1 MRKVLFL
8 LPFVALTVASCSD
21 SRELTSNERA
31 LNADELRFRTMMSNN
46 TNTRA
51 VSTNLAALQTAGF
64 KVIISGDAITTDANT
79 TSSTPAASH
88 FNGETSVSWS
98 GSAWTLTSPLY
109 WDKSNG
115 NTATF
120 LAYNNIY
127 AGGTTYS
134 VPADID
140 AQSDLVMAY
149 NTGTRAANASTGIA
163 LNFKHLLSQIQIK
176 AANNA
181 ADVKQVEV
189 IGVKLSNV
197 PVTSTLTVPSTAD
210 FVPVWSTPDAA
221 SAKTM
226 GAFRTSSAAGTAVTL
241 TAAPQDV
248 MFGHDFLMAL
258 PQTLA
263 AADLSSTATT
273 GFYISLL
280 VRITRV
286 ADGSAI
292 YPDDNTKY
300 AYTSVALPAVWE
312 AGKRYVYTLN
322 FYTTDSG
329 AGQIDP
335 NPGDN
340 GEGDTPTGGDNG
352 NKDDNP
358 GEPGA
363 AADDTDVLPLA
374 FTVTVDDWIEV
385 PSSQSLGD

>member
-1 MRKVLFL
+1 M
-8 LPFVALTVASCSD
+8 AMASCSD
-21 SRELTSNERA
+21 SSELASNDRA
-31 LNADELRFRTMMSNN
+31 LNADELRFRTMMGN
-46 TNTRA
+46 NTRA
-51 VSTNLAALQTAGF
+51 VSTNLAALQTDGF
-64 KVIISGDAITTDANT
+64 KVIISGDAITTDPNT
-79 TSSTPAASH
+79 TSSSPAASH
-88 FNGETSVSWS
+88 FNGETSVSWN
-98 GSAWTLTSPLY
+98 GSAWALASALY
-109 WDKSNG
+109 WDKGNG

-127 AGGTTYS
+127 GGGTSYS

-140 AQSDLVMAY
+140 TQRDLVMAY
-149 NTGTRAANASTGIA
+149 NTGTRAANAAAGIA

-176 AANNA
+176 ASNNA
-181 ADVKQVEV
+181 ADIKKIEV

-197 PVTSTLTVPSTAD
+197 PVTSTLTLPTTND
-210 FVPVWSTPDAA
+210 FVPAWSAPEAA

-226 GAFRTSSAAGTAVTL
+226 GAFRATSDASAAVTL

-248 MFGHDFLMAL
+248 MFGHNFFMVL

-263 AADLSSTATT
+263 AADLSNPATT

-292 YPDDNTKY
+292 YPDNNTKY
-300 AYTSVALPAVWE
+300 AYTSVALPADWE

-335 NPGDN
+335 NPDDN
-340 GEGDTPTGGDNG
+340 GEGDTPTGGDDSNT
-352 NKDDNP
+352 DDTP

-363 AADDTDVLPLA
+363 ATDDTDVLPLA
-374 FTVTVDDWIEV
+374 FTVTVDDWTEV
-385 PSSQSLGD
+385 PSSQTVGD

>member
-1 MRKVLFL
+1 MMRKVLFL
-8 LPFVALTVASCSD
+8 LPLVALTVASCSNSD
-21 SRELTSNERA
+21 ELTSNDRA
-31 LNADELRFRTMMSNN
+31 LNSDELRFRTMMGN
-46 TNTRA
+46 NTRA
-51 VSTNLAALQTAGF
+51 ASTDLAALQTNGF
-64 KVIISGDAITTDANT
+64 KVIISGDAITTNANT

-88 FNGETSVSWS
+88 FNGEASVSWN
-98 GSAWTLTSPLY
+98 GSAWALASALY
-109 WDKSNG
+109 WDKGNG

-127 AGGTTYS
+127 SGGTSYS

-140 AQSDLVMAY
+140 AQNDLVMAY
-149 NTGTRAANASTGIA
+149 NTGTRAANASAGIA

-176 AANNA
+176 ATNNA

-210 FVPVWSTPDAA
+210 FVPAWSAPDAA

-226 GAFRTSSAAGTAVTL
+226 GAFRATDDAGTAVTL
-241 TAAPQDV
+241 TAAAQDV
-248 MFGHDFLMAL
+248 MFGHDFFMVL
-258 PQTLA
+258 PQTIA
-263 AADLSSTATT
+263 AADLSSTTTT

-300 AYTSVALPAVWE
+300 AYTSVALPVEWE

-335 NPGDN
+335 NPDDN
-340 GEGDTPTGGDNG
+340 GEGDTPTGGDDG
-352 NKDDNP
+352 KKDDDP
-358 GEPGA
+358 GQPGA
-363 AADDTDVLPLA
+363 ASDDTDVLPLA
-374 FTVTVDDWIEV
+374 FTVTVEDWIEV

>member
-1 MRKVLFL
+1 M
-8 LPFVALTVASCSD
+8 PFVALAVASCSD
-21 SRELTSNERA
+21 SSELTSNERA
-31 LNADELRFRTMMSNN
+31 LNADELRFRTMMDN
-46 TNTRA
+46 NTRA
-51 VSTNLAALQTAGF
+51 VSTDLAALQTAGF

-79 TSSTPAASH
+79 TSATPAASH
-88 FNGETSVSWS
+88 FNGETSVLWN
-98 GSAWTLTSPLY
+98 GSAWMLSSPLY

-120 LAYNNIY
+120 LAYNNTY
-127 AGGTTYS
+127 GGGTSYS

-140 AQSDLVMAY
+140 TQTDLVMAY
-149 NTGTRAANASTGIA
+149 NTGTRAANAGAGIA

-176 AANNA
+176 AVNNA

-197 PVTSTLTVPSTAD
+197 PVTSTLTVPSSAD
-210 FVPVWSTPDAA
+210 FVPAWSAPEAA
-221 SAKTM
+221 SAKTL
-226 GAFRTSSAAGTAVTL
+226 GAFRASDAAGTAVTL
-241 TAAPQDV
+241 TAASQDV
-248 MFGHDFLMAL
+248 MFGHGFFMVL

-263 AADLSSTATT
+263 AADLSSTTTT

-312 AGKRYVYTLN
+312 AGKRYVYTLS

-335 NPGDN
+335 NPADN
-340 GEGDTPTGGDNG
+340 GEGDTPTGGDDG
-352 NKDDNP
+352 NQDDTP
-358 GEPGA
+358 GQPGA
-363 AADDTDVLPLA
+363 ASDDTDVLPLA
-374 FTVTVDDWIEV
+374 FTVSVEDWIEV
-385 PSSQSLGD
+385 LSSQSLGD